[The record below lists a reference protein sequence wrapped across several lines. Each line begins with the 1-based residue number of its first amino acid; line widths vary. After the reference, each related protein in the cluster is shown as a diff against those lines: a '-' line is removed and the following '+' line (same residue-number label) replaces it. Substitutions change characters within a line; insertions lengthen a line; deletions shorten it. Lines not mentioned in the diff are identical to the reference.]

1 MQNNKILKIVNIILS
16 LFLGGLLVLGGIKKF
31 EKPSPSAKSQ
41 IESFQKGELKTDN
54 LEELKI
60 RNYIFGMKQ
69 TNYFWQFLGIT
80 ELLFGLLILSQFFR
94 LIGSILALPIVINI
108 FLFHLFLEPNEIG
121 ELIQT
126 FALLAINIWLIIYEY
141 PRWKSLLYNPLNLR
155 INNNQ

>member
-16 LFLGGLLVLGGIKKF
+16 LFLGGLLVFGGIKKF
-31 EKPSPSAKSQ
+31 EKPNPSAKSQ
-41 IESFQKGELKTDN
+41 IESFQKGELKTAN

-60 RNYIFGMKQ
+60 RNYIFGLKQ

-80 ELLFGLLILSQFFR
+80 ELLFGLLILSQVFR

-121 ELIQT
+121 ELIET
-126 FALLAINIWLIIYEY
+126 FALLVINIWLIAYEY
-141 PRWKSLLYNPLNLR
+141 PKWKTILYNKSNLNF
-155 INNNQ
+155 NKY